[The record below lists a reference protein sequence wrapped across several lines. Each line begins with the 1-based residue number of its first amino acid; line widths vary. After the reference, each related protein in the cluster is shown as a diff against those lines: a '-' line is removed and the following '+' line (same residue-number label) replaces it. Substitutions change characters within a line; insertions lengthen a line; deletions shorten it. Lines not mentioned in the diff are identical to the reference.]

1 MFQQQKYIIKQQSTI
16 NAWLDQYAPEK
27 KIEFAKLLSRSQSFQ
42 VRVPLVGAFSSGKSS
57 LLNTM
62 LGEKLLA
69 VEINPETALPAEV
82 FYAPQEKIILHED
95 NNIHN
100 LSRPDLLNGTLD
112 NAAPNSWV
120 EIALNHPS
128 LAKIPYLRIVDMPGL
143 NSGHEHHNLAIDHY
157 IGRSLAYCMVVSIE
171 DGNINQSTLD
181 FLKELALH
189 DKPIILVANKSD
201 SRPDEDAQQV
211 FNLIQENIRQV
222 FPQPPLKA
230 ILTSRKESQAPQ
242 FIEALMALDGQA
254 EAIFKKEIGQSVIY
268 LLTLIEEQ
276 LGILSNQEN
285 YNIEEIQEKKKK
297 IEADFQRFT
306 QKIEQE
312 TDELQQLIEPTVQK
326 IICSVISSLTSQ
338 LDCLVSDT
346 INGQKTE
353 GSINTIIR
361 QAITEGIQREFL
373 PKVERYKKRISS
385 EFPENITIGIN
396 PNFELEDKNGKGIG
410 LTTVITTSI
419 TALLSFVTSPL
430 LIALAP
436 VVIGIVVIFDK
447 KQKAEQARK
456 QRENIRKQ
464 FETKIFPEVENRTK
478 PLLLSTL
485 SKNIDAIK
493 DSIQQKATER
503 QEEIQATLAQL
514 EKELQQGKQEF
525 EQKQAV
531 YLQDQQAV
539 SQLIQQLKEM

>member
-1 MFQQQKYIIKQQSTI
+1 MFQQQEYIIKQQSAI
-16 NAWLDQYAPEK
+16 NTWLNQYAPEK
-27 KIEFAKLLSRSQSFQ
+27 KVEFAKLISRSQDFQ

-69 VEINPETALPAEV
+69 VEINPETALPAEL
-82 FYAPQEKIILHED
+82 FYAPQEKIIFHE
-95 NNIHN
+95 NNGIRN
-100 LSRPDLLNGTLD
+100 LSRSDLLNGTLD
-112 NAAPNSWV
+112 NANPNSWV

-242 FIEALMALDGQA
+242 FVEALMALDGQA
-254 EAIFKKEIGQSVIY
+254 EAIFKKEIGQPVIY
-268 LLTLIEEQ
+268 LLTLVAEQ

-306 QKIEQE
+306 QKMEKE
-312 TDELQQLIEPTVQK
+312 TDELQKLIEPTAQK
-326 IICSVISSLTSQ
+326 IVRSIISRLTSQ
-338 LDCLVSDT
+338 LDSLVSDT
-346 INGQKTE
+346 INGQKTD
-353 GSINTIIR
+353 GRINTTIR
-361 QAITEGIQREFL
+361 QALTEGIQREFL
-373 PKVERYKKRISS
+373 PKVERYKTRISS
-385 EFPENITIGIN
+385 EFPQDITININ
-396 PNFELEDKNGKGIG
+396 TDIELENTNNKDFGFMNI
-410 LTTVITTSI
+410 ITLAL
-419 TALLSFVTSPL
+419 TALLGKSANPL
-430 LIALAP
+430 LMVIVP
-436 VVIGIVVIFDK
+436 VINVLSIFNQSEK
-447 KQKAEQARK
+447 EEQERQ
-456 QRENIRKQ
+456 QRADIRKQ
-464 FETKIFPEVENRTK
+464 FEIDIFPEVESQTN

-485 SKNIDAIK
+485 SKNIDAIQEL
-493 DSIQQKATER
+493 IQQKATER
-503 QEEIQATLAQL
+503 QREIQVTLTQL

-531 YLQDQQAV
+531 YLRDQQAI
-539 SQLIQQLKEM
+539 SQLIQQLKEI